1 MKDMAS
7 HSFTYSFIHSF
18 SICECSSVL
27 GNMIGEG
34 DRMMN
39 INRTGACLDE
49 VPYLGEEKDI
59 SKRGVNIKLQVATN
73 SIQNI

>member
-39 INRTGACLDE
+39 INRTGACLR
-49 VPYLGEEKDI
+49 YLGEEKDI

>member
-34 DRMMN
+34 DGMMN
-39 INRTGACLDE
+39 INRTGACLH
-49 VPYLGEEKDI
+49 YLGEEKDI